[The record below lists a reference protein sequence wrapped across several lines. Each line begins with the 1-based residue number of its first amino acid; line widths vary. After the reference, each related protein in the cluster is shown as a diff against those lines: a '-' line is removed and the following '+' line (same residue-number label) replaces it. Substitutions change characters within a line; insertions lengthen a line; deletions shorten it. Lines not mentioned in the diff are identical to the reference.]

1 MVNKEKLFDEDIIKK
16 EFQIKENDGENN
28 NCLFTTSL
36 CLAMSIESCNHKE
49 LRNLIVDKMN
59 NKLFSRKHDIK
70 KYKENMRK
78 PGIKGGDM
86 ELTTF
91 AHWKQCIITIYD

>member
-1 MVNKEKLFDEDIIKK
+1 
-16 EFQIKENDGENN
+16 
-28 NCLFTTSL
+28 
-36 CLAMSIESCNHKE
+36 MSIESCNHKE

-78 PGIKGGDM
+78 LGIKGGDM
-86 ELTTF
+86 ELTKF
-91 AHWKQCIITIYD
+91 AHWEQCIITIYDKDKQTGLYKQYTMEKIMISKFI